1 MWIPP
6 LLVLPLI
13 IYNAVYFG
21 FIGGQGPGGD
31 GIGWV
36 TPVFTFDMPSGAVWS
51 LNVGDVL
58 VTFALGLLMLEGL
71 RVRRA
76 IGAQLV
82 GLTGS
87 IVVFVV
93 YLGEFLLHPAAS
105 TSLFF
110 TCLAM
115 SFVDV
120 VTRTIFRR
128 HTVETHV
135 EYSD

>member
-6 LLVLPLI
+6 LLVLPLM

-21 FIGGQGPGGD
+21 LIGGQGPGGY
-31 GIGWV
+31 GLGWV

-58 VTFALGLLMLEGL
+58 VVFALGLLMLEGV
-71 RVRRA
+71 RARRA
-76 IGAQLV
+76 IGSQFVAFL
-82 GLTGS
+82 GS
-87 IVVFVV
+87 TVVFVI
-93 YLGEFLLHPAAS
+93 YLGEFLLLPAAS

-115 SFVDV
+115 SFVDMG
-120 VTRTIFRR
+120 TRTIFNRR
-128 HTVETHV
+128 AVEAHV
-135 EYSD
+135 EYDD